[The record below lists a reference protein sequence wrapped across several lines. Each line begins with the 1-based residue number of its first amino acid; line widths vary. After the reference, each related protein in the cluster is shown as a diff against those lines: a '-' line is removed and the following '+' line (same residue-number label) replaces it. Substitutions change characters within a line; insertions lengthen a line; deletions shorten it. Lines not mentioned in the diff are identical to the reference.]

1 MFKQERFLYSGAKGS
16 GTLSETLSEAF
27 EHLRRLVEQPPEEKQ
42 SPSAL
47 WRGEWVIKVSV
58 HREGFGCPSRGGKPR
73 EPKPYPSNQIPNR
86 GPSTPHPVE
95 NLPQEG
101 EHYDFISEHHI
112 LWEAGVKED
121 WEKICEVIDSQLRPM
136 SLKRLGEQNYRRL
149 GWHLQF
155 SKVVKA
161 GWLIH
166 WPPISLW
173 LVCSCFVP
181 PSLIYLKFELYFAL
195 DDGKKNIKTHHTHI
209 IYTRIYTQIQAAL
222 PRYHIVPCIFLGS
235 LWSSSFI
242 NDPIRPPKECGNN
255 WCARINVWRSS
266 LRRSGLRSPAEGDEG
281 VGLSQRSCQRTCEW
295 HPSRFLAGAFG
306 GSDKILMMDAGLI
319 C

>member
-1 MFKQERFLYSGAKGS
+1 MQ
-16 GTLSETLSEAF
+16 
-27 EHLRRLVEQPPEEKQ
+27 
-42 SPSAL
+42 
-47 WRGEWVIKVSV
+47 
-58 HREGFGCPSRGGKPR
+58 REGFGCPSRSGKLSA
-73 EPKPYPSNQIPNR
+73 KTVSKQPN
-86 GPSTPHPVE
+86 PQPWSVHPVE

-149 GWHLQF
+149 GWHLHF
-155 SKVVKA
+155 SKDCA
-161 GWLIH
+161 SFHQAWSTWNL
-166 WPPISLW
+166 
-173 LVCSCFVP
+173 SC
-181 PSLIYLKFELYFAL
+181 KFAL
-195 DDGKKNIKTHHTHI
+195 DDGKNIKPYHMRTH
-209 IYTRIYTQIQAAL
+209 IQAAL
-222 PRYHIVPCIFLGS
+222 PRYHIVPCIFSGS
-235 LWSSSFI
+235 LWSSFLI
-242 NDPIRPPKECGNN
+242 NDPIRPPKECDNH

-306 GSDKILMMDAGLI
+306 GSDEILMMDAALI
-319 C
+319 VKNGFGRWM